1 MRGSPETMGSAGPG
15 VEPTA
20 DGADDGDGAFEQA
33 ASVTT
38 PVARKR
44 NDSPQSMRGGPYHAP
59 PRVRAREDGV
69 PPERTHTIPR
79 ERQRHHGADIMDE
92 QDFEGTLVLERLS
105 EVGSVED
112 FFDAIDSDDVERA
125 ASLMRRAHIDAATIA
140 IVIRKMEAADGEH

>member
-1 MRGSPETMGSAGPG
+1 
-15 VEPTA
+15 
-20 DGADDGDGAFEQA
+20 
-33 ASVTT
+33 
-38 PVARKR
+38 
-44 NDSPQSMRGGPYHAP
+44 
-59 PRVRAREDGV
+59 
-69 PPERTHTIPR
+69 
-79 ERQRHHGADIMDE
+79 MDE